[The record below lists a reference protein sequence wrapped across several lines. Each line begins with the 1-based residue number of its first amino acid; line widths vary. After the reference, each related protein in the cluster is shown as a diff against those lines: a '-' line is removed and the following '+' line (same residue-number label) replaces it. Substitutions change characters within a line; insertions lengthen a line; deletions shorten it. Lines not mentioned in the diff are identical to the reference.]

1 VTRTAAWVSLLL
13 IACTAGA
20 HAQAPPRDRPLR
32 VFFISDVHDRGWAW
46 ERIIAD
52 VARQQPDLVIDAGD
66 FVHDGTESEFLR
78 AAWWQQRL
86 VAPYAAAPGNHDVV
100 LRGPFAGPEPVFHAL
115 QSVEVGGV
123 RFILLDNAKGVIG
136 AERFAMLEAELA
148 AHPDA
153 RFIVVMHVPPFT
165 TRPTLAARLRHLAP
179 LGFAAPYMADPV
191 EVARFTALME
201 QHGVLAVLTGHSHAR
216 EQSLRNGV
224 HYITGG
230 AAGGL
235 LPGFRVPNEYLD
247 ITIDGRDMVQRRV
260 IVRDAH
266 GDPFT
271 LITRTFAFYRELNGA
286 NHAMQGW
293 SYTPSG
299 SVQLRGGVW
308 RPSGDDRV
316 IARGIVE
323 FERLFEDGGRSS
335 AVADVGLGVGV
346 RDLLAEFG
354 AGGRL
359 RPVGDY
365 NRGVYVGGGAGA
377 NLGLLDGRATAGI
390 GLRVAAGVEW
400 RGVTVEAAHARATNV
415 HTTGILIGRRY

>member
-1 VTRTAAWVSLLL
+1 VSRPSAWVLLLL
-13 IACTAGA
+13 ILCTADA
-20 HAQAPPRDRPLR
+20 HAQAPTGERPLR
-32 VFFISDVHDRGWAW
+32 IFFISDVHDRGWAW

-52 VARQQPDLVIDAGD
+52 AARQQPDLVIDAGD
-66 FVHDGTESEFLR
+66 FVHDGTESEFRR
-78 AAWWQQRL
+78 AVWWQQRL
-86 VAPYAAAPGNHDVV
+86 AVPYAVAPGNHDVV
-100 LRGPFAGPEPVFHAL
+100 LRGPFAGPAPVFHAL
-115 QSVEVGGV
+115 QSVEAGGV

-165 TRPTLAARLRHLAP
+165 TQPTLAARLRHLAP
-179 LGFAAPYMADPV
+179 LGFAVPYMTDSV

-201 QHGVLAVLTGHSHAR
+201 QHRVLAVLTGHTHAR
-216 EQSLRNGV
+216 EQSVRNGV
-224 HYITGG
+224 LYITGG

-247 ITIDGRDMVQRRV
+247 MVIDGRDIEQQRVVLRG
-260 IVRDAH
+260 AH

-271 LITRTFAFYRELNGA
+271 LIARTFAFYRDLNGA

-293 SYTPSG
+293 NYTPSG
-299 SVQLRGGVW
+299 SVQLRGGASRTHGDE
-308 RPSGDDRV
+308 RPLVRAV
-316 IARGIVE
+316 VE
-323 FERLFEDGGRSS
+323 FERLLEHGGRSS
-335 AVADVGLGVGV
+335 AVADVGLAAGA
-346 RDLLAEFG
+346 RDLVAEFG

-365 NRGVYVGGGAGA
+365 NRGVYVGGGAGV
-377 NLGLLDGRATAGI
+377 NLGVLDGRATAGL

-400 RGVTVEAAHARATNV
+400 RGVTVEAAHVRSTNG
-415 HTTGILIGRRY
+415 HTTGVMIGRRY